1 MKSVLLNKEIWRNR
15 KLNPLN
21 LILSLAL
28 LALLIELLYRPL
40 ELTNSFTTLLNIS
53 ENFFVRCTQKF
64 NCTSFL
70 LPFLGYVLRSFDSLE
85 KMFILW
91 VLTSASL
98 TAYLSYE
105 ILTGKAEAIKKIVS
119 ILLWLSTSL
128 LLKFDVLN
136 VESIPCMNCLLISLL
151 KMNLNKDRWQSFA
164 FTALLLNFGMGIIFY
179 LFLIT
184 LLLSKSFSKKTR
196 LITITIVRQIYLGF
210 GIIVT
215 YLLMIE
221 YNFL

>member
-1 MKSVLLNKEIWRNR
+1 MKSALLNKEIWKNR
-15 KLNPLN
+15 KLKPLN
-21 LILSLAL
+21 FILSLAL
-28 LALLIELLYRPL
+28 LALFIELLYRPL

-53 ENFFVRCTQKF
+53 ENFFVSCTQKSY
-64 NCTSFL
+64 CTSIL
-70 LPFLGYVLRSFDSLE
+70 LPFLGYVLRSYDSLE

-91 VLTSASL
+91 VLISASL

-105 ILTGKAEAIKKIVS
+105 ILKGNAEAIKKIVS

-128 LLKFDVLN
+128 LFKFDVLN

-151 KMNLNKDRWQSFA
+151 KMNQNKDRWQSFA
-164 FTALLLNFGMGIIFY
+164 FTALVLNLGMGIIFY
-179 LFLIT
+179 LLLIT
-184 LLLSKSFSKKTR
+184 LLLSKSCSKKTR
-196 LITITIVRQIYLGF
+196 LITIKIVRQIYLGC
-210 GIIVT
+210 GTIVT